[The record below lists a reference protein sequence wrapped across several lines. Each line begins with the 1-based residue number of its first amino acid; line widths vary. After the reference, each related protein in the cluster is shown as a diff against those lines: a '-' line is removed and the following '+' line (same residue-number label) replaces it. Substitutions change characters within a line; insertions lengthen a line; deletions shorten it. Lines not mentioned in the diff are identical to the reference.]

1 MSKTHKDL
9 VQFKAK
15 QDTKAPQAT
24 QAWRPIQARAGTEA
38 RVEVCP

>member
-15 QDTKAPQAT
+15 QHHNHAQAT

-38 RVEVCP
+38 RVEVRS

>member
-15 QDTKAPQAT
+15 QATTSAQAT

-38 RVEVCP
+38 RVEVRS